1 MRCKAAWWYSAALAA
16 AGSLH
21 LILYVRYVHTRIVR
35 GVRRKLFVMYACFPT
50 PANLKSLQGAPYV
63 EDVSY
68 VENAT
73 EVIFELGDE
82 VLEGFIIANLM
93 MFEVG
98 FWAVALSSESVYKFA
113 LLKDKVTNVFR
124 RFGDKPFDVVVP
136 LSYVGDGILFGSSTN
151 NKVLLETVGDH
162 PTVLICRDYI
172 SDEGLVADF
181 KNFERDFKELDDP
194 EFFERYS
201 LEEYITNG
209 YKTESERD
217 AWIQGRYA
225 KMSYEKEVKRRAVE
239 ESLRQERLAAEKA
252 ARAEQAR
259 AQAREKVRFME
270 ESLRQER
277 LAAEKA
283 ARAEE
288 ACAQAREKVRFI
300 AASRA
305 AAKAAREAKI
315 AQEVLNFRE
324 EIETMEAIRLQWS
337 LNAPSEME
345 AAAAEAEAELDEQ
358 FARRLDFINE
368 ANSLTEVLA
377 ESAEPAPVQDILGKS
392 GFYWG
397 YISLIICAFIGTIA
411 YVVM

>member
-35 GVRRKLFVMYACFPT
+35 GVRRKLFVMYAFLT
-50 PANLKSLQGAPYV
+50 IAANLKTLKGVKYR
-63 EDVSY
+63 EK
-68 VENAT
+68 AT
-73 EVIFELGDE
+73 EVAFELFNE
-82 VLEGFIIANLM
+82 ALEGFILADLNYFGAN
-93 MFEVG
+93 
-98 FWAVALSSESVYKFA
+98 FWVVALSNESATEYA
-113 LLKDKVTNVFR
+113 LLKDKADNVLQG
-124 RFGDKPFDVVVP
+124 FGNKPFDIVVP
-136 LSYVGDGILFGSSTN
+136 HPHDDILYRRRVSMSLEDVREHAVVFICSSYRFRRS
-151 NKVLLETVGDH
+151 
-162 PTVLICRDYI
+162 
-172 SDEGLVADF
+172 LVAEF
-181 KNFERDFKELDDP
+181 KNFVRDFKELDDP
-194 EFFERYS
+194 EFFERYD
-201 LEEYITNG
+201 LNEYIVDG

-225 KMSYEKEVKRRAVE
+225 EMSYKKEVKRRAVE

-252 ARAEQAR
+252 ARAEEAR

-345 AAAAEAEAELDEQ
+345 AAVAEAEAELDEQ

-377 ESAEPAPVQDILGKS
+377 ESAEPAPVQQILGKL

-397 YISLIICAFIGTIA
+397 YMSLVLCVFLGVIA